1 MRLID
6 ADKIEYTSIAHLAS
20 YPVAPSP
27 CDTVMRAEINAMP
40 TVDAEPVR
48 HGKWIPEA
56 YDDMFCCCSECG
68 THEYKETIEVL
79 HYDYCP
85 YCGAKMDAEREEE

>member
-40 TVDAEPVR
+40 TVEAIPV
-48 HGKWIPEA
+48 KWI
-56 YDDMFCCCSECG
+56 
-68 THEYKETIEVL
+68 KEKISNNKGFYNSSLRRLLDEW
-79 HYDYCP
+79 
-85 YCGAKMDAEREEE
+85 AERKEE